1 MEAALS
7 QGERVAE
14 DAAEEFAAWVTP
26 HLLAMSRLAARL
38 APSADR
44 DDVVQEALARAW
56 RRRTTYDPSRGS
68 AVTWLLAIVANQA
81 WRARRSAARRSETAA
96 MTIADADGGARPDRD
111 VDLDRAIRTLP
122 WRERTAVTLYY
133 FLDLDVASTADVMG
147 CAEGTVK
154 ATLNHARAHL
164 RRALEETP

>member
-1 MEAALS
+1 MEATLS
-7 QGERVAE
+7 QGERVAG

-56 RRRTTYDPSRGS
+56 RRRDTYDPSRGS
-68 AVTWLLAIVANQA
+68 ATTWLLAIVANQA
-81 WRARRSAARRSETAA
+81 WRARRSAARRHAPTGVA
-96 MTIADADGGARPDRD
+96 TTGTDAGAGPDHD
-111 VDLDRAIRTLP
+111 VDLERAIRTLP
-122 WRERTAVTLYY
+122 RRERTAVTLYY
-133 FLDLDVASTADVMG
+133 FLDLDVATTADVMG

-154 ATLNHARAHL
+154 ATLSHARAHL
-164 RRALEETP
+164 RRALQEAP